1 MAWGG
6 VARGGTGWRGV
17 AWGAGGMG
25 TRAAALAHQRACRHR
40 VHVLPCA
47 RAGMCMAC
55 RWCVWRTAQRGSA
68 SMSSGRHASERKGVS
83 SKALLRVGLG
93 LRLGLGEQGNRVEG
107 GTQGKG
113 HLVHSGGSSDGPTE
127 AEPRWRSSR
136 EGEPD
141 PATFVGLEKP
151 CVWAE
156 GELAADLSFVG
167 LGLGLRLLRCGEP
180 ARWGEPAF
188 LLPGDGLRCFDEV
201 DEGKRSAGDVPG
213 PPGTSLRARTDG
225 PAPTTSGTL
234 SSTSTRR

>member
-1 MAWGG
+1 M
-6 VARGGTGWRGV
+6 ARGGMGWRGV
-17 AWGAGGMG
+17 RVAWA
-25 TRAAALAHQRACRHR
+25 RARLLLHIS
-40 VHVLPCA
+40 A
-47 RAGMCMAC
+47 RAGTAC
-55 RWCVWRTAQRGSA
+55 TCCRVHELACAWRVAGACGARPSAGRRRCLRAATRRRGRA
-68 SMSSGRHASERKGVS
+68 SHPRPCSGL
-83 SKALLRVGLG
+83 ALGLG
-93 LRLGLGEQGNRVEG
+93 LGLGNRGSRVEG

-141 PATFVGLEKP
+141 PATLVGLEKP

-156 GELAADLSFVG
+156 GEPAADLSFVG
-167 LGLGLRLLRCGEP
+167 LGLGLRRLRCGEP

>member
-1 MAWGG
+1 M
-6 VARGGTGWRGV
+6 RV
-17 AWGAGGMG
+17 AWARARLLLHISARAG
-25 TRAAALAHQRACRHR
+25 TACTCCR
-40 VHVLPCA
+40 VHVPACAWRVAGACGARPSAGRRRCLRAATHPRGRASHPRPC
-47 RAGMCMAC
+47 
-55 RWCVWRTAQRGSA
+55 
-68 SMSSGRHASERKGVS
+68 SGL
-83 SKALLRVGLG
+83 ALGLG
-93 LRLGLGEQGNRVEG
+93 LGLGNRGNRVEG

-136 EGEPD
+136 EGEPE
-141 PATFVGLEKP
+141 PATLVGLKKP

-156 GELAADLSFVG
+156 GEPAADLSFVG
-167 LGLGLRLLRCGEP
+167 LGLGLRRLRCGEP

>member
-1 MAWGG
+1 M
-6 VARGGTGWRGV
+6 ARGGVGCGWHGHARGCSCTSARV
-17 AWGAGGMG
+17 QAPRA
-25 TRAAALAHQRACRHR
+25 RAAVCTCWH
-40 VHVLPCA
+40 VHGVSLV
-47 RAGMCMAC
+47 

-93 LRLGLGEQGNRVEG
+93 LGLGEQGNRVEG
-107 GTQGKG
+107 ETQGKG

-136 EGEPD
+136 EGEPE
-141 PATFVGLEKP
+141 PATLVGLEKP

-167 LGLGLRLLRCGEP
+167 LGLGLRRLRCGEP